1 MRTSSINIL
10 SGTYNKVEL
19 AEALYKEAGIMTVH
33 ALGVALG
40 QENIQGETLDVDAVN
55 DFLKSVDEK
64 LYRKI
69 TATVVAVFI
78 TGEAVS

>member
-19 AEALYKEAGIMTVH
+19 AEALHKEAGIMTVH

-69 TATVVAVFI
+69 TATVVAVFV